1 MTNNETNNKNLIY
14 TSPENNLNYY
24 SKKLFKFNSF
34 YNDPLGFPIL
44 LSSLLQLCEHQK
56 RSILLSKLYPFD
68 YKRILF
74 IKNNPLESFH
84 IKGKIISYR
93 MKYLNGKD
101 QIIIYLDDISKFRLR
116 SIQFKCSLQQLEQF
130 NELGLD
136 LFDQNCIIECKVGK
150 SPFFNNTFFEF
161 DIIEIITLQKIN
173 TIGNLIPFWQKCIIS
188 ENKINESIWNPDTI
202 IIEDDD
208 DDEINEPLTTSDDIV
223 REETP
228 TVYIIDDSQ
237 DMSLIDEQSIH
248 LLPDHIHNMKQA
260 YTRFVL
266 CLIKHTSRKSSILNI
281 DDLYGATD
289 IKNLLNHCL
298 QNIDSQSYTLNGLL
312 SFLLNKLYEQNLI
325 LWNKENQTIDALMLR
340 NIYKYLLKRIHAM
353 LSIESLT
360 ITLDKEFIFNKLK
373 LSTDQISMLTIINLT
388 KIVLTNMSH
397 GDNRSIDSWWIEEKT
412 NSFWI
417 IHLLYT

>member
-1 MTNNETNNKNLIY
+1 MTNNETDNKNLIY
-14 TSPENNLNYY
+14 TSPENHLNYY

-56 RSILLSKLYPFD
+56 RSILFSKLYPFD
-68 YKRILF
+68 FKRILF

-84 IKGKIISYR
+84 IKGKIISYK

-101 QIIIYLDDISKFRLR
+101 QIIICLDDISNFRLR
-116 SIQFKCSLQQLEQF
+116 SIQFKCPLQLLEHF

-136 LFDQNCIIECKVGK
+136 LFDQHCIIEYYRITK
-150 SPFFNNTFFEF
+150 NNT
-161 DIIEIITLQKIN
+161 L
-173 TIGNLIPFWQKCIIS
+173 GNLIPFWQKCIIA
-188 ENKINESIWNPDTI
+188 ENKINESVWNPDTI
-202 IIEDDD
+202 IIEDDNV
-208 DDEINEPLTTSDDIV
+208 DDEIHEPLLTNDDIAC
-223 REETP
+223 EETP
-228 TVYIIDDSQ
+228 TIYIIDDSQ

-248 LLPDHIHNMKQA
+248 LSLDHIHNMKQA
-260 YTRFVL
+260 YTTFVL
-266 CLIKHTSRKSSILNI
+266 SLIEHTSRRSSILNI
-281 DDLYGATD
+281 DDLYEAPD
-289 IKNLLNHCL
+289 IKNLLNHCIK
-298 QNIDSQSYTLNGLL
+298 NRYSQGYRLNELL
-312 SFLLNKLYEQNLI
+312 SFFLNKLYEQNLI

-353 LSIESLT
+353 LLIESLT
-360 ITLDKEFIFNKLK
+360 ITLDKEFIFNRLK
-373 LSTDQISMLTIINLT
+373 LSTEEISMLTIINLT

-397 GDNRSIDSWWIEEKT
+397 GENRSIDSWWIEEKT